1 MPMSPRAYVSV
12 RPLSFGHSLSQ
23 EEGIAWMKA
32 ALRRAAATAPLPD
45 VDRALRFYDLL
56 SRKSQIERRVTALDD
71 YTHQDWGRMR
81 LHAAP
86 ALGDGQLA
94 PTAGGA
100 PWHQADLG
108 RRMDLFAETAEAVA
122 RDAFADDAEPPEA
135 ILQVSCT
142 GYDSPSAVQ
151 RIAAERGWGDATRV
165 LSVGHMGCYAALPA
179 LATAADLVAAAT
191 ARLAGA
197 GFADLPVVPDGVAG
211 TASGSDDAEGARAAV
226 LLVELCTL
234 HHHPATTDPEQIVQ
248 QCLFADGAARL
259 DVSASPDGAG
269 FALLDHVEALVPGTL
284 GEMTW
289 RPSGVAFQ
297 MTLSRRVPDHIRASV
312 AGVMGRF
319 LGRHGLAVDDVDV
332 WAIHPGGP
340 RVIESTAEALG
351 VDDDRTRHS
360 HDVLRE
366 RGNMSSTT
374 LPHIWDRIARD
385 EAVPPGAL
393 VASVAFGPGLTV
405 AANLMR
411 KER

>member
-1 MPMSPRAYVSV
+1 MAMTPRAYVSV
-12 RPLSFGHSLSQ
+12 RPLPFGHTLEQ
-23 EEGIAWMKA
+23 ADGIAWMKA
-32 ALRRAAATAPLPD
+32 ALRRASAAAPLPD

-56 SRKSQIERRVTALDD
+56 SRKSQIEHRVTALDD
-71 YTHQDWGRMR
+71 YTHRDWDRMR
-81 LHAAP
+81 LHSAP
-86 ALGDGQLA
+86 ALGDGQPA
-94 PTAGGA
+94 ATGPGA
-100 PWHQADLG
+100 SPWYQADLG

-122 RDAFADDAEPPEA
+122 RDAFAGDAEAPDA
-135 ILQVSCT
+135 VVQVSCT

-151 RIAAERGWGDATRV
+151 RAVAERGWGDRTRV

-179 LATAADLVAAAT
+179 LATAADLVTAAAARRAT
-191 ARLAGA
+191 APLAGA
-197 GFADLPVVPDGVAG
+197 
-211 TASGSDDAEGARAAV
+211 ASGDDAAARAAV

-234 HHHPATTDPEQIVQ
+234 HHHPATVDPEQIVQ

-259 DVSASPDGAG
+259 DVSATPEGSASPT
-269 FALLDHVEALVPGTL
+269 FALLDHAEALIPDTL

-297 MTLSRRVPDHIRASV
+297 MTLSRRVPDHIREHV

-319 LGRHGLAVDDVDV
+319 LGRHGLAVPDVDV
-332 WAIHPGGP
+332 WAVHPGGP

-351 VDDDRTRHS
+351 VDDDRARHS
-360 HDVLRE
+360 HAVLRD

-385 EAVPPGAL
+385 ESVPPGAL

-411 KER
+411 KA